1 VSEGLSW
8 SRETPLS
15 KILTG
20 SIIIPMEHSFVDGR
34 LYLRRTPEEREPVLR
49 RLRKIE
55 GQVRG
60 LRQML
65 EDDRYCLDEVQQ
77 ANAITAGVREV
88 ALIIMGQHLAA
99 GIEYAVESQDA
110 PAALEDLMA
119 VLRAAM
125 RQ

>member
-1 VSEGLSW
+1 
-8 SRETPLS
+8 
-15 KILTG
+15 
-20 SIIIPMEHSFVDGR
+20 MEHSFVDGR
-34 LYLRRTPEEREPVLR
+34 LYLARTPEEREPLLL

-65 EDDRYCLDEVQQ
+65 EEDRYCLEEVQQ

-88 ALIIMGQHLAA
+88 ALMIMGQHLAA
-99 GIEYAVESQDA
+99 GIEFAVESQDV
-110 PAALEDLMA
+110 PATLKDLMA